1 MNSTVNMKSFMN
13 QFKVSGISSLD
24 KLKEGHL
31 ELILKQANDAYYNAE
46 SLMTDNEYDIIK
58 EYFEKRFPNNLLLK
72 TIGAPIHKN
81 KVRLPYFMP
90 SMDKIKP
97 DTNALELWMNK
108 YKEPYLV
115 SCKLDGVS
123 GLYVYKDGKQS
134 LYTRGD
140 GTIGQD
146 ISHLLPILDL
156 PIENDIVV
164 RGEFIISKNIF
175 DKKYKTTF
183 ANARNLVSGIINSKT
198 IDSKT
203 NDLDFVVYELIE
215 PYVRPSDQLHT
226 LTNMCQ
232 LNTKGVNVVQHAL
245 FSSLNN
251 DMLSQLLIDWRTNYK
266 YEIDGIIVTSNTLAH
281 RSNKNPEHSFAFK
294 MVLSEQ
300 IAEAKVLDILWTPSK
315 SGYLKPRVRIE
326 PVNIGGVKI
335 EYATGFNANFIESNK
350 IGVGAIVE
358 IIRSGDVIPHIKS
371 VPVQAE
377 EALMPD
383 IPYYWTDSHIDIIV
397 NNVDDNIIVREK
409 NITAFFVTLEVDG
422 LSSGNIKRIMNAGFN
437 TIQKIIYM
445 TKDDFMLVD
454 GFQMKT
460 ANKIYDGIREKIQK
474 ASLLDIMVASNKF
487 GRGIGRRKL
496 EPIME
501 KFPDLLTNNNS
512 KEELYG
518 LLRTVDGIGVENARS
533 IVDNIENFIL
543 FLKEIG
549 LTYKLEYTEYT
560 EELKTD
566 TRVVDTTHILNGK
579 NIVMTKVRDA
589 GIIAAIEEYGGKLE
603 NNVTKNTFVLI
614 TKSHDDTSSKTK
626 KAQELR
632 IPILTP
638 DEFNEKYL

>member
-1 MNSTVNMKSFMN
+1 MNSKVNMKSFMS

-24 KLKEGHL
+24 KLNEGHL
-31 ELILKQANDAYYNAE
+31 ELILKQANDAYYNSE
-46 SLMTDNEYDIIK
+46 SFMTDNEYDIIK
-58 EYFEKRFPNNLLLK
+58 EYFEAKFPNNPLLK

-156 PIENDIVV
+156 PTKNDVVV

-203 NDLDFVVYELIE
+203 YDLDFVVYELIE

-226 LTNMCQ
+226 LTNIGE
-232 LNTKGVNVVQHAL
+232 LNTKGFNVVQHAL
-245 FSSLNN
+245 FSSINN
-251 DMLSQLLIDWRTNYK
+251 DILSQLLIDWRTNYK
-266 YEIDGIIVTSNTLAH
+266 YEIDGIIVTSNTLAN

-350 IGVGAIVE
+350 IGVGAIIE

-383 IPYYWTDSHIDIIV
+383 IPYYWTDTHIDIIV
-397 NNVDDNIIVREK
+397 NNVDDNITVREK

-460 ANKIYDGIREKIQK
+460 ANKIYNGIREKIQK

-496 EPIME
+496 ELIME
-501 KFPDLLTNNNS
+501 KFPDLLTNNNT
-512 KEELYG
+512 KEEMYG

-543 FLKEIG
+543 FLKELG
-549 LTYKLEYTEYT
+549 LTYKLEYYT
-560 EELKTD
+560 EEVKTD
-566 TRVVDTTHILNGK
+566 TNVVDTTHILNGK

-626 KAQELR
+626 KAQELG
-632 IPILTP
+632 ISILTP
-638 DEFNEKYL
+638 DEFNAKYL

>member
-1 MNSTVNMKSFMN
+1 MNSKVNMKSFMV
-13 QFKVSGISSLD
+13 QFKVSGMSSLD
-24 KLKEGHL
+24 KLNEGHL

-58 EYFEKRFPNNLLLK
+58 EYFENRFPNNPLLK

-97 DTNALELWMNK
+97 DTNALHLWMNK
-108 YKEPYLV
+108 YKEPYLI

-123 GLYVYKDGKQS
+123 GLYVCKDGIQK

-140 GTIGQD
+140 GIIGQD
-146 ISHLLPILDL
+146 ISHLLPVFDL
-156 PIENDIVV
+156 PTENNIVV

-175 DKKYKTTF
+175 DKKYKTIF

-198 IDSKT
+198 IDTKT
-203 NDLDFVVYELIE
+203 YDLDFVVYELIE

-226 LTNMCQ
+226 LTNMGP
-232 LNTKGVNVVQHAL
+232 LHTKGFNVVHHAL
-245 FSSLNN
+245 FSELNN
-251 DMLSQLLIDWRTNYK
+251 DMLSQILIDWRNKYK
-266 YEIDGIIVTSNTLAH
+266 YEIDGIIVTSNTLAN

-294 MVLSEQ
+294 MVLSDQ

-315 SGYLKPRVRIE
+315 NGYLKPRVRIE

-335 EYATGFNANFIESNK
+335 EYATGFNANFIETNK
-350 IGVGAIVE
+350 IGVGAVVE

-371 VPVQAE
+371 VPVPAE

-383 IPYYWTDSHIDIIV
+383 IPYYWTDSHIDIII
-397 NNVDDNIIVREK
+397 NNIDDNITVREK
-409 NITAFFVTLEVDG
+409 NITAFFVTLDVDG

-445 TKDDFMLVD
+445 TKDDFMLVE

-496 EPIME
+496 EPIMA
-501 KFPDLLTNNNS
+501 KFPDLLTNNYPAE
-512 KEELYG
+512 KLYD
-518 LLRTVDGIGVENARS
+518 LLRTVDGIGVENSRS
-533 IVDNIENFIL
+533 IVDNIENFLQFI
-543 FLKEIG
+543 KEIG
-549 LTYKLEYTEYT
+549 LTYKLEYTE
-560 EELKTD
+560 ELKTD
-566 TRVVDTTHILNGK
+566 TRLVNTTHILNGK
-579 NIVMTKVRDA
+579 NIVMTKVRDS

-603 NNVTKNTFVLI
+603 NNITKSTFLLI

-626 KAQELR
+626 KAQELG

>member
-1 MNSTVNMKSFMN
+1 
-13 QFKVSGISSLD
+13 
-24 KLKEGHL
+24 
-31 ELILKQANDAYYNAE
+31 
-46 SLMTDNEYDIIK
+46 
-58 EYFEKRFPNNLLLK
+58 
-72 TIGAPIHKN
+72 
-81 KVRLPYFMP
+81 
-90 SMDKIKP
+90 
-97 DTNALELWMNK
+97 
-108 YKEPYLV
+108 
-115 SCKLDGVS
+115 
-123 GLYVYKDGKQS
+123 
-134 LYTRGD
+134 
-140 GTIGQD
+140 
-146 ISHLLPILDL
+146 
-156 PIENDIVV
+156 
-164 RGEFIISKNIF
+164 
-175 DKKYKTTF
+175 
-183 ANARNLVSGIINSKT
+183 
-198 IDSKT
+198 
-203 NDLDFVVYELIE
+203 
-215 PYVRPSDQLHT
+215 
-226 LTNMCQ
+226 
-232 LNTKGVNVVQHAL
+232 
-245 FSSLNN
+245 
-251 DMLSQLLIDWRTNYK
+251 
-266 YEIDGIIVTSNTLAH
+266 
-281 RSNKNPEHSFAFK
+281 
-294 MVLSEQ
+294 
-300 IAEAKVLDILWTPSK
+300 LWTPSK

-350 IGVGAIVE
+350 IGVGAIIE

-383 IPYYWTDSHIDIIV
+383 IPYYWTDTHIDIIV
-397 NNVDDNIIVREK
+397 NNVDDNITVREK

-460 ANKIYDGIREKIQK
+460 ANKIYNGIREKIQK

-496 EPIME
+496 EPIIE
-501 KFPDLLTNNNS
+501 KFPDLLTNNNT
-512 KEELYG
+512 KEEMYG

-543 FLKEIG
+543 FLKELG
-549 LTYKLEYTEYT
+549 LTYKLEYT

-626 KAQELR
+626 KAQELG
-632 IPILTP
+632 ISILTP
-638 DEFNEKYL
+638 DEFNAKYL